1 MIIIIIIA
9 LIAITRIMK
18 IHLISIKF
26 YYLHNIF
33 ENDTYNNLY
42 LLRHKIRLKNLNKKI
57 KSRM

>member
-1 MIIIIIIA
+1 MIIIIMIIA

-26 YYLHNIF
+26 YYLHNIL

-42 LLRHKIRLKNLNKKI
+42 LLRHKIK
-57 KSRM
+57 

>member
-1 MIIIIIIA
+1 MIIIIMIIA

-42 LLRHKIRLKNLNKKI
+42 LLRHKIK
-57 KSRM
+57 